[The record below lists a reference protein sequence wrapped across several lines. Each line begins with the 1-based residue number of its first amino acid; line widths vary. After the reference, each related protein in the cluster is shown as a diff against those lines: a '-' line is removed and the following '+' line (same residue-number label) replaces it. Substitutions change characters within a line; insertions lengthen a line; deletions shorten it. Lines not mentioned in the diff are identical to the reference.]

1 MHNVLFSVVYIKRGE
16 GAKALNISIYMH
28 IHVYAPQDVSREI
41 TTSTQGNGS
50 DQLLFWGLYVSAND
64 LRRAEA
70 NWLAGL
76 QELGYFD
83 ADVWCEWKTIPAY

>member
-50 DQLLFWGLYVSAND
+50 DQLLF
-64 LRRAEA
+64 
-70 NWLAGL
+70 
-76 QELGYFD
+76 
-83 ADVWCEWKTIPAY
+83 